1 MSDLRPVGYVIGLL
15 VAALGAT
22 MLLPFAADLWEGE
35 GHWPVFLGAAALTG
49 LAGGSLALACQSGVR
64 HGLTI
69 QQSFLLTTGTWALL
83 PLFGAI
89 PFMLGAP
96 HASLTDAYFEAM
108 SGLTTTGSTVFTDL
122 DHLPAGTL
130 LWRGLLQWLGGLG
143 IVIVAMVFLPVMKV
157 GGMQYFRSESFD
169 TLGKILPRALDIS
182 NGLIRVYLMLT
193 LGCATTYFALGMGG
207 FDAMVHALTTVSTG
221 GFANSD
227 GSFAAYAGPI
237 EYASAAFMLLASMP
251 FIRFVQLSTGNWRP
265 LWRDVQVR
273 AYLRWAAYAIAAITV
288 YEVWDRGAPLFA
300 TLRETT
306 FNVVTIFSG
315 TGYTSVDIG
324 QWGPFPFIVVFTVGM
339 IGGCT
344 ASTGCSIKV
353 FRFLILFEAV
363 RTQIRRIL
371 RPNAVLPVRLEGRP
385 VGEDVINSVIVL
397 FTAFVVTFGVVAV
410 GLSFIG
416 LNSETAVT
424 AAWTSVF
431 NIGPAFGPGVGPTG
445 AMDGFP
451 PSAKWLMAFGMLGG
465 RLEMLSVFVLFV
477 PRFWRA

>member
-1 MSDLRPVGYVIGLL
+1 M
-15 VAALGAT
+15 
-22 MLLPFAADLWEGE
+22 
-35 GHWPVFLGAAALTG
+35 
-49 LAGGSLALACQSGVR
+49 
-64 HGLTI
+64 
-69 QQSFLLTTGTWALL
+69 
-83 PLFGAI
+83 
-89 PFMLGAP
+89 
-96 HASLTDAYFEAM
+96 
-108 SGLTTTGSTVFTDL
+108 
-122 DHLPAGTL
+122 PAGTL

-182 NGLIRVYLMLT
+182 TGLIRVYLGLT
-193 LGCATTYFALGMGG
+193 LACTATYYALGMGD
-207 FDAMVHALTTVSTG
+207 FDALVHALTTVSTG
-221 GFANSD
+221 GFATSD
-227 GSFAAYAGPI
+227 KSFADYAGPI
-237 EYASAAFMLLASMP
+237 EYASAAFMLFASMP
-251 FIRFVQLSTGNWRP
+251 FIRFVQLTSGNWQP

-273 AYLRWAAYAIAAITV
+273 AYLRWNAYAIAAIV
-288 YEVWDRGAPLFA
+288 AYEVMDRGAPFLV

-324 QWGPFPFIVVFTVGM
+324 LWGPFPFMVVFMVGM

-353 FRFLILFEAV
+353 FRFLIVFEAI

-385 VGEDVINSVIVL
+385 VSEDVINSVIVL
-397 FTAFVVTFGVVAV
+397 LTVFILTFGGVAV

-445 AMDGFP
+445 AMDAFP
-451 PSAKWLMAFGMLGG
+451 APAKWLMSFGMLAG
-465 RLEMLSVFVLFV
+465 RLELLSVFVLFV
-477 PRFWRA
+477 PRFWKG

>member
-15 VAALGAT
+15 VAALGAV
-22 MLLPFAADLWEGE
+22 MLLPFAADLIEGD
-35 GHWPVFLGAAALTG
+35 GNWPVFLGCAAMTSLVGA
-49 LAGGSLALACQSGVR
+49 ALALACANGVTQ
-64 HGLTI
+64 GLTI
-69 QQSFLLTTGTWALL
+69 QQSFLLTTGTWVIL
-83 PLFGAI
+83 PLFGAV

-96 HASLTDAYFEAM
+96 NVGLTDAYFEAM
-108 SGLTTTGSTVFTDL
+108 SGLTTTGSTVFVGL

-182 NGLIRVYLMLT
+182 TGLIKVYLALT
-193 LGCATTYFALGMGG
+193 LACTATYFALGMTE
-207 FDAMVHALTTVSTG
+207 FNAFVHALTTVSTG
-221 GFANSD
+221 GFASSD
-227 GSFAAYAGPI
+227 KSFADYAGPM

-251 FIRFVQLSTGNWRP
+251 FIRFVQLGGGNWRP

-273 AYLRWAAYAIAAITV
+273 AYLRWNAYAIAAIV
-288 YEVWDRGAPLFA
+288 AYEVVDRGAPFFA

-324 QWGPFPFIVVFTVGM
+324 LWGPFPFMVVFIAGM

-353 FRFLILFEAV
+353 FRFLIVFEAI

-385 VGEDVINSVIVL
+385 ISEDVINSVIVL
-397 FTAFVVTFGVVAV
+397 LTVFVLTFGAVAV

-445 AMDGFP
+445 AMDTFP
-451 PSAKWLMAFGMLGG
+451 WPAKWLMSFGMLAG
-465 RLEMLSVFVLFV
+465 RLELLSVFVLFA
-477 PRFWRA
+477 PRFWRG